1 MPSGFV
7 DVESGDGAPQ
17 DNQFGGKTPLSKFSS
32 PPQDTRTVRQV
43 RGGANPATNAFRR
56 VSSSVLKAGG
66 REAGEGN
73 DVFGTPAP
81 RSAFR
86 SGRDVRFA
94 PPTSTVQL
102 KKFVHVDAVDD
113 ADMLDVDVTLRKED
127 YGEPGTS
134 DYRKNMLMATTS
146 LSEKFGVAKHKL
158 VTHAQEGDQE
168 KSAHIQQVIVGILH
182 RVKEGQ
188 KRSEAMDWMDIC
200 TVSGLG
206 GNLNSDDP
214 RDWWDGTE
222 INVWK
227 DWDICTEEQIRRW
240 QFGVNKYFSDG
251 DRIASKW
258 MQQFV
263 YNSCTDSLRT
273 AVEKKYEVLPANQRG
288 GVIYLFYVLREMFEM
303 SREVKEAM
311 QKFLD
316 IFKRNGVSRYSG
328 ENVLV
333 VADEITG
340 ICKRLDAVKAL
351 TDENVL
357 DVLSGLCI
365 CTNKR
370 FRDTFT
376 LLRTNAELNVLHNA
390 LETVPYDAP
399 AMVQIECVL
408 AKATDMYDKL
418 CVAGIWNRT
427 SKGGPSALNSIVQ
440 QVNDCWN
447 CGENGHQSK
456 ACPKPKNSALW
467 KKNYEAFKKARSRG
481 GRNSQQGGGGG
492 APGGGQVSD
501 YNRKEWDA
509 QKFSMVDGKLHVT
522 CKKCGPNTTHSTG
535 LHGAWRKA
543 GTNWKLSIE
552 HPYAKECRRLGQHNP
567 AIGEPTGQGGGQ
579 QPPAQPQPS
588 SGSSTGSS
596 WVSIDRTKFEQ
607 SLVDFE
613 RTSTDPNASQMSEMF
628 RSLFLN

>member
-1 MPSGFV
+1 
-7 DVESGDGAPQ
+7 
-17 DNQFGGKTPLSKFSS
+17 
-32 PPQDTRTVRQV
+32 
-43 RGGANPATNAFRR
+43 
-56 VSSSVLKAGG
+56 
-66 REAGEGN
+66 
-73 DVFGTPAP
+73 
-81 RSAFR
+81 
-86 SGRDVRFA
+86 
-94 PPTSTVQL
+94 
-102 KKFVHVDAVDD
+102 
-113 ADMLDVDVTLRKED
+113 
-127 YGEPGTS
+127 
-134 DYRKNMLMATTS
+134 
-146 LSEKFGVAKHKL
+146 
-158 VTHAQEGDQE
+158 
-168 KSAHIQQVIVGILH
+168 
-182 RVKEGQ
+182 
-188 KRSEAMDWMDIC
+188 MDIC

-418 CVAGIWNRT
+418 CVASERIELNCSASKRLLELWRPRT
-427 SKGGPSALNSIVQ
+427 SVQ
-440 QVNDCWN
+440 GV
-447 CGENGHQSK
+447 
-456 ACPKPKNSALW
+456 PKTQ
-467 KKNYEAFKKARSRG
+467 E
-481 GRNSQQGGGGG
+481 
-492 APGGGQVSD
+492 
-501 YNRKEWDA
+501 
-509 QKFSMVDGKLHVT
+509 
-522 CKKCGPNTTHSTG
+522 
-535 LHGAWRKA
+535 
-543 GTNWKLSIE
+543 
-552 HPYAKECRRLGQHNP
+552 
-567 AIGEPTGQGGGQ
+567 
-579 QPPAQPQPS
+579 
-588 SGSSTGSS
+588 
-596 WVSIDRTKFEQ
+596 
-607 SLVDFE
+607 
-613 RTSTDPNASQMSEMF
+613 
-628 RSLFLN
+628 